1 MRVSKQEAARTRER
15 IIAAAAAEF
24 RRKGLAGTG
33 LSDLMAAA
41 GLTHGG
47 FYRHFESKDELIAEA
62 CAVAIDSIATM
73 FVTPNSGRNGIEAV
87 AARYLSRDHRDR
99 RSKGCPFAALG
110 SELARADKHTRAV
123 ATEGLLKIVDTLS
136 CHFKGTRP
144 DVAKRRALVALS
156 TMVGALTLS
165 RMMTQTELSD
175 LLLQDAAEHVSAGQQ
190 QE

>member
-24 RRKGLAGTG
+24 RRKGLAGAG

-62 CAVAIDSIATM
+62 CAAAIDSVATM
-73 FVTPNSGRNGIEAV
+73 YAAPNSGRNGLEAA
-87 AARYLSRDHRDR
+87 AARYLSKDHRDGQ
-99 RSKGCPFAALG
+99 SKGCPFASLG
-110 SELARADKHTRAV
+110 SELARADEETRAV
-123 ATEGLLKIVDTLS
+123 ATKGLLKVVDTLAR
-136 CHFKGTRP
+136 HFMGMRP
-144 DVAKRRALVALS
+144 DVAKRQALVALS

-165 RMMTQTELSD
+165 RMMTQTELAD
-175 LLLQDAAEHVSAGQQ
+175 LLLQDAAKHVSAR
-190 QE
+190 

>member
-24 RRKGLAGTG
+24 RRKGLAGAG

-62 CAVAIDSIATM
+62 CAAAIDSVATM
-73 FVTPNSGRNGIEAV
+73 YAAVPKSGRNGLEAV
-87 AARYLSRDHRDR
+87 AARYLSKDHRDG
-99 RSKGCPFAALG
+99 RSRGCPFASLG
-110 SELARADKHTRAV
+110 SELARADKNTRAV
-123 ATEGLLKIVDTLS
+123 ATDGLLKIVDTLAQ
-136 CHFKGTRP
+136 HFKGTRP
-144 DVAKRRALVALS
+144 DVAKRQALVALS
-156 TMVGALTLS
+156 TMIGALTLS

-175 LLLQDAAEHVSAGQQ
+175 LLLQDAAEHVSAG
-190 QE
+190 